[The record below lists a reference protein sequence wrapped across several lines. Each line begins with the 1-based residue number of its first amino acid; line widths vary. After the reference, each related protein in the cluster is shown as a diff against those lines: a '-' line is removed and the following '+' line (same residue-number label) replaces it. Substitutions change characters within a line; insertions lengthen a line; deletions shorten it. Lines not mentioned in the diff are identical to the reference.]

1 MSAETKSGGLPHKY
15 LLHTIIM
22 VVITFGF
29 RLLPCPGS
37 VTPYGMAVLGVFI
50 GLVYGW
56 TFLGLL
62 GPSLFGAIVMGTTDY
77 GSVQDVFVAM
87 FSNSTVLMMLVGI
100 LAFAA
105 IEQTGAGDWLVA
117 KLLNSKIAKKSPIFI
132 VEIFLFIFY
141 LGNII
146 GLCWFL
152 YFAMLPLCAEMLL
165 KCGYEKGDRFNFFF
179 LAGCLI
185 FGQIGM
191 TLFPF
196 LGWSLMTV
204 GTMMQLTQT
213 MISYPQYMAI
223 MAIFGILSFITYP
236 FLMKICGCKF
246 DKLATVDIQ
255 TAFPNVKADAK
266 LTVSQNLSIW
276 SVVLF
281 VVFVIAASMFGKN
294 IAFLSYINTKIGV
307 LGLMVI
313 LWVFIIM
320 FQTNGKPLLDMRKAA
335 AGFSWDML
343 ILIAVALFI
352 SSALTQQE
360 TGISAW
366 IAGLLGPIFAK
377 TSPIVFLIALGIL
390 TAVITNIGNNV
401 ALCFVMIN
409 IVCAMYLNGFPV
421 NITAAAVIISLTS
434 VFVAILTPAASIC
447 GALLHANKALS
458 AGTIYK
464 WTWPIL
470 IWALIALF
478 VVIIPY
484 VMICG

>member
-22 VVITFGF
+22 VALTFGF

-37 VTPYGMAVLGVFI
+37 VTPYGMEVLGVFV

-105 IEQTGAGDWLVA
+105 IEQTGAGDWLIA

-165 KCGYEKGDRFNFFF
+165 KCGYEKGDRFNLFF

-266 LTVSQNLSIW
+266 LTVAQNLSIW

-307 LGLMVI
+307 LGLMAI
-313 LWVFIIM
+313 LWVFIVM

-335 AGFSWDML
+335 AGNIGDNNACMGVGGVYHFTVSDIDSDVTAVPKSKPRRFGERVNRTFFDGVL
-343 ILIAVALFI
+343 KHRVCTDVGHTVCAVFDSPRLGVQPAVAFNQSDAVRG
-352 SSALTQQE
+352 SSAVPVCFYKVCLAADLI
-360 TGISAW
+360 GV
-366 IAGLLGPIFAK
+366 LLGF
-377 TSPIVFLIALGIL
+377 
-390 TAVITNIGNNV
+390 
-401 ALCFVMIN
+401 
-409 IVCAMYLNGFPV
+409 
-421 NITAAAVIISLTS
+421 
-434 VFVAILTPAASIC
+434 
-447 GALLHANKALS
+447 
-458 AGTIYK
+458 
-464 WTWPIL
+464 
-470 IWALIALF
+470 
-478 VVIIPY
+478 
-484 VMICG
+484 

>member
-1 MSAETKSGGLPHKY
+1 MSTEAKSGGLPHKY

-22 VVITFGF
+22 VAITFGF
-29 RLLPCPGS
+29 RFLPCPGS
-37 VTPYGMAVLGVFI
+37 VTPYGMAVLGVFV

-62 GPSLFGAIVMGTTDY
+62 GPSLFGAVVMGTTDY
-77 GSVQDVFVAM
+77 GSVQDVFIAM

-105 IEQTGAGDWLVA
+105 IEQTGAGDWMVA
-117 KLLNSKIAKKSPIFI
+117 KLLNSKIAKKSPVFV

-146 GLCWFL
+146 GLVWFL
-152 YFAMLPLCAEMLL
+152 YFALLPLCGEMLL
-165 KCGYEKGDRFNFFF
+165 KCGYEKGDKFIFFF

-204 GTMMQLTQT
+204 GSMMQLTQT

-223 MAIFGILSFITYP
+223 MVIFGILAFVTYP
-236 FLMKICGCKF
+236 LLMKLCGCNF
-246 DKLATVDIQ
+246 EKLATVDIQ
-255 TAFPNVKADAK
+255 TAFPNAKADAK
-266 LTVSQNLSIW
+266 LTTAQNLSIW

-281 VVFVIAASMFGKN
+281 VIIVIAASMFGKN
-294 IAFLSYINTKIGV
+294 IAFLNYVNTKIGV
-307 LGLMVI
+307 LGLMAI
-313 LWVFIIM
+313 LWVFIVM
-320 FQTNGKPLLDMRKAA
+320 FKSNGKPLLDMRKAA
-335 AGFSWDML
+335 GAFSWDML

-360 TGISAW
+360 TGISGW

-377 TSPIVFLIALGIL
+377 TSPIVFLIALGVI

-447 GALLHANKALS
+447 GALLHANKALT

>member
-29 RLLPCPGS
+29 RFLPCPGS

-105 IEQTGAGDWLVA
+105 IEQTGAGDWLIA

-165 KCGYEKGDRFNFFF
+165 KCGYEKGDRFNLFF

-204 GTMMQLTQT
+204 GTMMQLTKT
-213 MISYPQYMAI
+213 GISYGAYMI
-223 MAIFGILSFITYP
+223 VMVILDALFVVSYP
-236 FLMKICGCKF
+236 FLMKICGCDF
-246 DKLATVDIQ
+246 SKLANVDIAQ
-255 TAFPNVKADAK
+255 AFGVNKDEKLNLVQKIVLTAFLTFLIIVILFSTVGAK
-266 LTVSQNLSIW
+266 LGALYTFYAQIS
-276 SVVLF
+276 
-281 VVFVIAASMFGKN
+281 
-294 IAFLSYINTKIGV
+294 V
-307 LGLMVI
+307 LGMMIIFWIAMTVI
-313 LWVFIIM
+313 KV
-320 FQTNGKPLLDMRKAA
+320 NGKPMLNIAEASKM
-335 AGFSWDML
+335 FTWDML
-343 ILIAVALFI
+343 FLVAIALLI
-352 SSALTQQE
+352 SSVLTSAD
-360 TGISAW
+360 TGISGWLAKL
-366 IAGLLGPIFAK
+366 IAPLFAG
-377 TSPIVFLIALGIL
+377 SGQIGFLIALCIL
-390 TAVITNIGNNV
+390 TLVLTNV
-401 ALCFVMIN
+401 ANNIAVCFIMMN
-409 IVCAMYLNGFPV
+409 IVASMYLNGFQV
-421 NITAAAVIISLTS
+421 NLLAASMIISINAVIA
-434 VFVAILTPAASIC
+434 FLTPASSMPGAMLHACEANTPASMYKYCPIILIYFVVLMLIVMIPT
-447 GALLHANKALS
+447 ALL
-458 AGTIYK
+458 
-464 WTWPIL
+464 
-470 IWALIALF
+470 F
-478 VVIIPY
+478 
-484 VMICG
+484 